1 MTSSSLFDKY
11 TTKTS
16 TLPDHIK
23 KNSLIVAQS
32 ILLSKSVNLNQ
43 VKDKVPLVTG
53 NYDNKA
59 SADYKRLT
67 RYFDIGKIETT
78 DDRILYN
85 ELLEN
90 LRTLC
95 WVVLFNQKKGKGRK
109 FRKKDVK
116 YLLLDGTKWDFG
128 KDHIHLLTLCITI
141 DDVAIPIWWEDIE
154 KAGHSSQEE
163 RINYLHDALQSY
175 QLKGLTLIAD
185 REYIGYEW
193 FKELK
198 RLSIHF
204 VIRVKEGIYHTE
216 INQACGRS
224 WDQMKVKASGLKKG
238 KKVSKR
244 IKLDGLELQY
254 IILKNPRPD
263 AEDELIYLVSDLD
276 SPTQAARIYAF
287 RWSIEVCFKHL
298 KKNGF
303 NLEKMSVRGKEKRHL
318 MMVVAVLVY
327 ILAIREGL
335 IEEYNLKNKVHH
347 KKDKYTGYYY
357 RAISVFRKGISILFR
372 SLGKW
377 KRFTLYLKDI
387 IQDDFYYLIPH
398 V

>member
-1 MTSSSLFDKY
+1 MPSFPLFNKY
-11 TTKTS
+11 STKTS

-23 KNSLIVAQS
+23 RNSLIVAQS

-43 VKDKVPLVTG
+43 AKDQVPFVTE

-67 RYFDIGKIETT
+67 RFFEIGKVKTT
-78 DDRILYN
+78 ADRILYN

-90 LRTLC
+90 LRTFC
-95 WVVLFNQKKGKGRK
+95 WVILFNQNAGKGRK

-128 KDHIHLLTLCITI
+128 KDHIHLLTLCIMI

-163 RINYLHDALQSY
+163 RINYLNNAIQSY
-175 QLKGLTLIAD
+175 QLENLILIAD
-185 REYIGYEW
+185 REYIGYKW

-204 VIRVKEGIYHTE
+204 VIRVKESIYHTE
-216 INQACGRS
+216 INEASGLN
-224 WDQMKVKASGLKKG
+224 WDQMKVKAIGLRKG

-244 IKLDGLELQY
+244 IRLDGVELQY

-263 AEDELIYLVSDLD
+263 AEDELIYLVSDLN

-335 IEEYNLKNKVHH
+335 IEEYNLKNKVHY

-372 SLGKW
+372 NLGNW
-377 KRFTLYLKDI
+377 KRFAKYLKDI

>member
-1 MTSSSLFDKY
+1 MTSFPLFDKY
-11 TTKTS
+11 KTKT
-16 TLPDHIK
+16 TILPEHII

-32 ILLSKSVNLNQ
+32 ILLAKNVNLNQ
-43 VKDKVPLVTG
+43 AKDQVPFVTE
-53 NYDNKA
+53 NFNNKA
-59 SADYKRLT
+59 SGDYKRLT
-67 RYFDIGKIETT
+67 RFFDIGRIKTT
-78 DDRILYN
+78 ADRVLFN

-109 FRKKDVK
+109 FQKKDVK

-128 KDHIHLLTLCITI
+128 KDHIHLLTLCIMI

-154 KAGHSSQEE
+154 KAGHSSQQE
-163 RINYLHDALQSY
+163 RINYLYNAMKSY
-175 QLKGLTLIAD
+175 QLEGLTLIAD
-185 REYIGYEW
+185 REYIGYKW
-193 FKELK
+193 FSELK
-198 RLSIHF
+198 KLSIHF

-216 INQACGRS
+216 INQASGLS
-224 WDQMKVKASGLKKG
+224 WNQMKVKASGLAKG

-263 AEDELIYLVSDLD
+263 AEDELIYLVSDLN

-298 KKNGF
+298 KQNGF

-335 IEEYNLKNKVHH
+335 IEEDSLKNKVLH

-357 RAISVFRKGISILFR
+357 RAISVFRKGISVLFR
-372 SLGKW
+372 KLVNW
-377 KRFTLYLKDI
+377 KRFTQYLKDI